1 MNTDFGRRSPRRLH
15 NRSTIVWMLAILALL
30 TWVGWCADKTTLL
43 IFLRVVGGTG
53 SLLLGMLFDL

>member
-30 TWVGWCADKTTLL
+30 TWVGWCTDETTLL
-43 IFLRVVGGTG
+43 IFLPVVLSTG
-53 SLLLGMLFDL
+53 SLLLGILFGL